1 MGTSVAMSQ
10 FAAGV
15 LWLLVNAL
23 PAGALGAQSAVGRT
37 TTLDGRVLDGT
48 FTVAEEGAA
57 RVVGELALD
66 LPLSAVV
73 SFESAT
79 VRSEPNT
86 APHRVWLRSGLEL
99 PALTL
104 AGRPATPGQPAALL
118 VTLPGTST
126 LPGTTVVELPLG
138 AVAAFRQG
146 GTERPEP
153 SSFVADR
160 ADPPSNQDLLHVL
173 KDGKPVRSSVA
184 VTGFGAG
191 TLDFELRGK
200 EYDFPFGGVT
210 GVVFGKNTGFAAD
223 RQPRPRSTVTL
234 ASGVRLEGRLV
245 SLDNR
250 CRLRLDEGVVVDLPS
265 DTVVRIDVAS
275 DQLRWLGEL
284 TPKVE
289 QVPAFDRVW
298 PWLVDRCHAGPGL
311 VLGGKVFAR
320 GVCLVPRTRLT
331 YELPGAFDWF
341 EAVVGIDDRAGPQ
354 AHADFRVLADGQ
366 ELFVARG
373 RTRGMPPE
381 TVHVSLAGKRTLV
394 IEVDFGKNYDLGDYC
409 VVADARVVRL

>member
-1 MGTSVAMSQ
+1 MAFSGLVSKSVAC
-10 FAAGV
+10 AAV
-15 LWLLVNAL
+15 LASTLA
-23 PAGALGAQSAVGRT
+23 AQSPVGRLT
-37 TTLDGRVLDGT
+37 TIDGRVLDGT
-48 FTVAEEGAA
+48 LTVTADGVA
-57 RVVGELALD
+57 RVAGEAPGELAYA
-66 LPLSAVV
+66 AVV
-73 SFESAT
+73 SFESAAGRAE
-79 VRSEPNT
+79 VAL

-99 PALTL
+99 PAMTL
-104 AGRPATPGQPAALL
+104 AGRPGGPGQPPAL
-118 VTLPGTST
+118 VVT
-126 LPGTTVVELPLG
+126 LPGTTVLEVPLG
-138 AVAAFRQG
+138 AIAAFRQG

-153 SSFVADR
+153 PSFSVDR
-160 ADPPSNQDLLHVL
+160 ADPPLNQDLLHVL

-200 EYDFPFGGVT
+200 EYDFAFEGVT

-223 RQPRPRSTVTL
+223 RQPRPRTTVAL
-234 ASGVRLEGRLV
+234 ATGERLEGRLL
-245 SLDNR
+245 SLSDR
-250 CRLRLDEGVVVDLPS
+250 CRLRLDEGIVVDVPS
-265 DTVVRIDVAS
+265 DTLLRLEVAS
-275 DQLRWLGEL
+275 DQLLWLGEL

-311 VLGGKVFAR
+311 VLGGKTFSR
-320 GVCLVPRTRLT
+320 GLCLVPRTRLT

-366 ELFVARG
+366 ELLVLRG
-373 RTRGMPPE
+373 RIRGMPPE
-381 TVHVSLAGKRTLV
+381 SVRVPLTGKRSLV

-409 VVADARVVRL
+409 VFAAARVVRL